1 MDATEIA
8 NRGSRYCGK
17 YSCITVTVYDSYDD
31 GFGSGPQY
39 WIDCAE
45 NLRPP
50 EDISEFYRTMPE
62 DLFGN
67 SYGQDIPRIDI
78 IHHRAQRHYYNRG
91 IITIQHYI

>member
-1 MDATEIA
+1 MDATEIV

-50 EDISEFYRTMPE
+50 QEISEFYRTTPE
-62 DLFGN
+62 VTAKTSLE
-67 SYGQDIPRIDI
+67 STSST
-78 IHHRAQRHYYNRG
+78 RAQRH
-91 IITIQHYI
+91 